1 MSASF
6 RAVTRLAGPALP
18 AISFAAR
25 LPAAICPIAT
35 LLMLT
40 ELNSIGTAG
49 IAAGMLWTGQAVGG
63 PFLGRHADRRGHR
76 PVILAASLANATAVA
91 LFVISA
97 LTAMP
102 LVAQAALAAVVGL
115 TVPQIGPLS
124 RTRWIVLTESKGARN
139 PSNVRESTRRALS
152 FDTTLDELGFM
163 AGPALAGVTVV
174 LIHPAAGLVLAGL
187 VMAVFGT
194 LFALHPT
201 APPGTPARTVSPVRL
216 LHPALIALFAMALLQ
231 GMIWGSANAGTSA
244 LSAHLGDTGR
254 AGLVW
259 GAMAVTSALTG
270 LAITVRPLALGLT
283 LQLRLAIVAQ
293 TVLLLPLLVVDSFVG
308 ATAAVAAIGFAVAPH
323 LIAVFTLAEQV
334 SPMERMGEAM
344 TLLGSGLIVG
354 QGVAALA
361 AGQLAQHHGHP
372 TAFLLTCVSGAVA
385 VLAAVTFVRPGL
397 IDPPR
402 AAHVTKGE
410 AAVSRKRGSGHG
422 KLIGAG
428 RRHGRP
434 ERRTAEKRG
443 DRV

>member
-1 MSASF
+1 MSAFASLTT
-6 RAVTRLAGPALP
+6 VTRIAGPALP

-63 PFLGRHADRRGHR
+63 PFLGRYADRRGHR

-91 LFVISA
+91 LFVVSA

-102 LVAQAALAAVVGL
+102 LVVQAALAAVAGL

-124 RTRWIVLTESKGARN
+124 RTRWIVLTDPKDGKDGKDPSSTRDAR
-139 PSNVRESTRRALS
+139 ELTRRALS
-152 FDTTLDELGFM
+152 FDTTVDELSFM

-187 VMAVFGT
+187 VMTVFGT

-201 APPGTPARTVSPVRL
+201 APPGTPPRTSAHVRL
-216 LHPALIALFAMALLQ
+216 LHPALLALFAMALLQ

-244 LSAHLGDTGR
+244 LSAHLGDTGT

-270 LAITVRPLALGLT
+270 LAITMRPIALEVT

-293 TVLLLPLLVVDSFVG
+293 TLLLLPLLLVDSFLG
-308 ATAAVAAIGFAVAPH
+308 ATAAIAAIGFAVAPH

-334 SPMERMGEAM
+334 APMERMGEAM
-344 TLLGSGLIVG
+344 TFLGSGLIVG

-361 AGQLAQHHGHP
+361 AGQLAQHHGGHP
-372 TAFLLTCVSGAVA
+372 SAFLLTCASGAVA
-385 VLAAVTFVRPGL
+385 VLVALTLVRPGT
-397 IDPPR
+397 ISPYR
-402 AAHVTKGE
+402 AAHVPE
-410 AAVSRKRGSGHG
+410 AEP
-422 KLIGAG
+422 
-428 RRHGRP
+428 RRV
-434 ERRTAEKRG
+434 AA
-443 DRV
+443 D

>member
-1 MSASF
+1 MSAFASLTT
-6 RAVTRLAGPALP
+6 VTRIAGPALP
-18 AISFAAR
+18 GISFAAR

-40 ELNSIGTAG
+40 ELDSIGTAG

-63 PFLGRHADRRGHR
+63 PLLGRLADRRGHR
-76 PVILAASLANATAVA
+76 PVILAASLANATAIA
-91 LFVISA
+91 LFVASA

-102 LVAQAALAAVVGL
+102 LAVQAALAAVAGL

-124 RTRWIVLTESKGARN
+124 RTRWIVLTDPKNTEN
-139 PSNVRESTRRALS
+139 PSHARELTRRALS
-152 FDTTLDELGFM
+152 FDTTVDELSFM

-187 VMAVFGT
+187 VMAVSGT

-201 APPGTPARTVSPVRL
+201 APGGTPGRASAPVRL
-216 LHPALIALFAMALLQ
+216 LHPALLALFTMALLQ

-270 LAITVRPLALGLT
+270 LAITMRPPAAELT
-283 LQLRLAIVAQ
+283 LQLRLAVVAQ
-293 TVLLLPLLVVDSFVG
+293 TLLLLPLLLVDSFLG
-308 ATAAVAAIGFAVAPH
+308 ATAALAAIGFAVAPH
-323 LIAVFTLAEQV
+323 LIAVFTLAEQAA
-334 SPMERMGEAM
+334 PLERMGEAM

-372 TAFLLTCVSGAVA
+372 SAFLLTCASGAVA
-385 VLAAVTFVRPGL
+385 ALVAVTLVRPGT
-397 IDPPR
+397 IGPYR
-402 AAHVTKGE
+402 AAPVPE
-410 AAVSRKRGSGHG
+410 AEPPKVA
-422 KLIGAG
+422 A
-428 RRHGRP
+428 
-434 ERRTAEKRG
+434 
-443 DRV
+443 D

>member
-1 MSASF
+1 MSAFASLTT
-6 RAVTRLAGPALP
+6 VTRIAGPALP
-18 AISFAAR
+18 AISFTAR

-63 PFLGRHADRRGHR
+63 PFLGRYADRRGHR

-91 LFVISA
+91 LFVVSA

-102 LVAQAALAAVVGL
+102 LVVQAALAAVVGL

-124 RTRWIVLTESKGARN
+124 RTRWIVLTDTKNTKDGKN
-139 PSNVRESTRRALS
+139 PSSARDARELTRRALS
-152 FDTTLDELGFM
+152 FDTTVDELSFM

-201 APPGTPARTVSPVRL
+201 APPGTPPRTSAPVRL
-216 LHPALIALFAMALLQ
+216 LHPALLALFAMALLQ

-244 LSAHLGDTGR
+244 LSAHLGDTGT

-270 LAITVRPLALGLT
+270 LAITMRPIALELT

-293 TVLLLPLLVVDSFVG
+293 TLLLLPLLLVDSFLG
-308 ATAAVAAIGFAVAPH
+308 ATAAIAAIGFAVAPH

-334 SPMERMGEAM
+334 APLERMGEAM
-344 TLLGSGLIVG
+344 TFLGSGLIVG

-361 AGQLAQHHGHP
+361 AGQLAQHHGGHP
-372 TAFLLTCVSGAVA
+372 SAFLLTCASGVVA
-385 VLAAVTFVRPGL
+385 VLVALTLVRPGT
-397 IDPPR
+397 ISPYR
-402 AAHVTKGE
+402 AAHVPE
-410 AAVSRKRGSGHG
+410 AEP
-422 KLIGAG
+422 
-428 RRHGRP
+428 RRV
-434 ERRTAEKRG
+434 AA
-443 DRV
+443 D

>member
-1 MSASF
+1 MSAFASLTT
-6 RAVTRLAGPALP
+6 VTRIAGPALP

-63 PFLGRHADRRGHR
+63 PFLGRYADRRGHR

-91 LFVISA
+91 LFVVSA
-97 LTAMP
+97 LAAMP
-102 LVAQAALAAVVGL
+102 LVVQAALAAVVGL

-124 RTRWIVLTESKGARN
+124 RTRWIVLTDPKDADDPSRARELT
-139 PSNVRESTRRALS
+139 SRALS
-152 FDTTLDELGFM
+152 FDTTVDELSFM

-201 APPGTPARTVSPVRL
+201 APPGTPPRTSAPVRL
-216 LHPALIALFAMALLQ
+216 LHPALLALFAMALLQ

-244 LSAHLGDTGR
+244 LSAHLGDTGT

-270 LAITVRPLALGLT
+270 LAITMRPIALELT

-293 TVLLLPLLVVDSFVG
+293 TLLLLPLLLVDSFLG
-308 ATAAVAAIGFAVAPH
+308 ATAAIAAIGFAVAPH
-323 LIAVFTLAEQV
+323 LIAVFSLAEQV
-334 SPMERMGEAM
+334 APLERMGEAM
-344 TLLGSGLIVG
+344 TFLGSGLIVG
-354 QGVAALA
+354 QGIAALA

-372 TAFLLTCVSGAVA
+372 SAFLLTCASGAVA
-385 VLAAVTFVRPGL
+385 VLAALALVRPGT
-397 IDPPR
+397 ISRYR
-402 AAHVTKGE
+402 AAHVPE
-410 AAVSRKRGSGHG
+410 EEPRRVAA
-422 KLIGAG
+422 
-428 RRHGRP
+428 
-434 ERRTAEKRG
+434 
-443 DRV
+443 D

>member
-1 MSASF
+1 MSAFASLTT
-6 RAVTRLAGPALP
+6 VTRIAGPALP

-63 PFLGRHADRRGHR
+63 PFLGRYADRRGHR

-91 LFVISA
+91 LFVVSA

-102 LVAQAALAAVVGL
+102 LVVQAALAAVAGL

-124 RTRWIVLTESKGARN
+124 RTRWIVLTDPKDGKDGKN
-139 PSNVRESTRRALS
+139 PSSTRDARELTRRALS
-152 FDTTLDELGFM
+152 FDTTVDELSFM

-187 VMAVFGT
+187 VMTVFGT

-201 APPGTPARTVSPVRL
+201 APPGTPPRTSAHVRL
-216 LHPALIALFAMALLQ
+216 LHPALLALFAMALLQ

-244 LSAHLGDTGR
+244 LSAHLGDTGT

-270 LAITVRPLALGLT
+270 LAITMRPIALEVT

-293 TVLLLPLLVVDSFVG
+293 TLLLLPLLLVDSFLG
-308 ATAAVAAIGFAVAPH
+308 ATAAIAAIGFAVAPH

-334 SPMERMGEAM
+334 APMERMGEAM
-344 TLLGSGLIVG
+344 TFLGSGLIVG

-361 AGQLAQHHGHP
+361 AGQLAQHHGGHP
-372 TAFLLTCVSGAVA
+372 SAFLLTCASGAVA
-385 VLAAVTFVRPGL
+385 VLVALTLVRPGT
-397 IDPPR
+397 ISPYR
-402 AAHVTKGE
+402 AAHVPE
-410 AAVSRKRGSGHG
+410 AEP
-422 KLIGAG
+422 
-428 RRHGRP
+428 RRV
-434 ERRTAEKRG
+434 AA
-443 DRV
+443 D

>member
-1 MSASF
+1 MSAFASLTT
-6 RAVTRLAGPALP
+6 VTRIAGPALP

-63 PFLGRHADRRGHR
+63 PFLGRYADRRGHR
-76 PVILAASLANATAVA
+76 PVILAASLANATAIA
-91 LFVISA
+91 LFIASA
-97 LTAMP
+97 LTGMP
-102 LVAQAALAAVVGL
+102 IVVQAALAAVVGL

-124 RTRWIVLTESKGARN
+124 RTRWVVLTEPAAGQDPATS
-139 PSNVRESTRRALS
+139 RELTRRALS
-152 FDTTLDELGFM
+152 FDTTVDELSFM

-187 VMAVFGT
+187 VMAVSGT

-201 APPGTPARTVSPVRL
+201 APPGTPARTSSPVRL

-244 LSAHLGDTGR
+244 LSAHLGDTGM

-270 LAITVRPLALGLT
+270 LAITVRPIALELT
-283 LQLRLAIVAQ
+283 LQLRLAIAAQ
-293 TVLLLPLLVVDSFVG
+293 AVLLLPLLAVDSFIG
-308 ATAAVAAIGFAVAPH
+308 ATAAIAGIGFAVAPH
-323 LIAVFTLAEQV
+323 LIAVFNLAEHV
-334 SPMERMGEAM
+334 APLERMGEAM

-361 AGQLAQHHGHP
+361 AGQLAQHSGHHS
-372 TAFLLTCVSGAVA
+372 AFLLTCASGAVA
-385 VLAAVTFVRPGL
+385 VLVALALVRPGN
-397 IDPPR
+397 IDPYR
-402 AAHVTKGE
+402 AAHVPKAE
-410 AAVSRKRGSGHG
+410 PPKVAA
-422 KLIGAG
+422 
-428 RRHGRP
+428 
-434 ERRTAEKRG
+434 
-443 DRV
+443 D

>member
-1 MSASF
+1 MSAFASLTT
-6 RAVTRLAGPALP
+6 VTRIAGPALP

-63 PFLGRHADRRGHR
+63 PFLGRYADRRGHR

-91 LFVISA
+91 LFVVSA

-102 LVAQAALAAVVGL
+102 LVVQAALAAVAGL

-124 RTRWIVLTESKGARN
+124 RTRWIVLTDPKDGKDGKDPSSTRDAR
-139 PSNVRESTRRALS
+139 ELTRRALS
-152 FDTTLDELGFM
+152 FDTTVDELSFM

-187 VMAVFGT
+187 VMTVFGT

-201 APPGTPARTVSPVRL
+201 APPGTPPRTSAHVRL
-216 LHPALIALFAMALLQ
+216 LHPALLALFAMALLQ

-244 LSAHLGDTGR
+244 LSAHLGDTGT

-270 LAITVRPLALGLT
+270 LAITMRPIALEVT

-293 TVLLLPLLVVDSFVG
+293 TLLLLPLLLVDSFLG
-308 ATAAVAAIGFAVAPH
+308 ATAAIAAIGFAVAPH

-334 SPMERMGEAM
+334 APMERMGEAM
-344 TLLGSGLIVG
+344 TFLGSGLIVG
-354 QGVAALA
+354 QGAAALA
-361 AGQLAQHHGHP
+361 AGQLAQHHGGHP
-372 TAFLLTCVSGAVA
+372 SAFLLTCASGAVA
-385 VLAAVTFVRPGL
+385 VLVALTLVRPGT
-397 IDPPR
+397 ISPYR
-402 AAHVTKGE
+402 AAHVPE
-410 AAVSRKRGSGHG
+410 AEP
-422 KLIGAG
+422 
-428 RRHGRP
+428 RRV
-434 ERRTAEKRG
+434 AA
-443 DRV
+443 D

>member
-1 MSASF
+1 MSAFASLTT
-6 RAVTRLAGPALP
+6 VTRIAGPALP

-63 PFLGRHADRRGHR
+63 PFLGRYADRRGHR

-91 LFVISA
+91 LFVVSA

-102 LVAQAALAAVVGL
+102 LVVQAALAAVVGL

-124 RTRWIVLTESKGARN
+124 RTRWIVLTDPKDGDDPSRARELT
-139 PSNVRESTRRALS
+139 SRALS
-152 FDTTLDELGFM
+152 FDTTVDELSFM

-187 VMAVFGT
+187 VMTVFGT

-201 APPGTPARTVSPVRL
+201 APPGTPPRTSAHVRL
-216 LHPALIALFAMALLQ
+216 LHPALLALFAMALLQ

-244 LSAHLGDTGR
+244 LSAHLGDTGT

-270 LAITVRPLALGLT
+270 LAITMRPIALEVT

-293 TVLLLPLLVVDSFVG
+293 TLLLLPLLLVDSFLG
-308 ATAAVAAIGFAVAPH
+308 ATAAIAAIGFAVAPH

-334 SPMERMGEAM
+334 APMERMGEAM
-344 TLLGSGLIVG
+344 TFLGSGLIVG

-361 AGQLAQHHGHP
+361 AGQLAQHHGGHP
-372 TAFLLTCVSGAVA
+372 SAFLLTCASGAVA
-385 VLAAVTFVRPGL
+385 VLVALTLVRPGT
-397 IDPPR
+397 ISPYR
-402 AAHVTKGE
+402 AAHVPE
-410 AAVSRKRGSGHG
+410 AEP
-422 KLIGAG
+422 
-428 RRHGRP
+428 RRV
-434 ERRTAEKRG
+434 AA
-443 DRV
+443 D